1 MMRVQADETSTSV
14 IALGP
19 KKGPPDVT
27 MVADDA
33 GRDIVALLQKAAD
46 LAKADCERA
55 MDVAHRLSSELQAAE
70 ERAREFEAE
79 ANYFRDRAAHAEE
92 WLVRIHGE
100 VQQTFFQK
108 NEQQQR
114 PMRERK

>member
-1 MMRVQADETSTSV
+1 MRVQTGETPASV
-14 IALGP
+14 VAFAP
-19 KKGPPDVT
+19 KKGSPDAT

-33 GRDIVALLQKAAD
+33 GHGIVALVQKAAD

-55 MDVAHRLSSELQAAE
+55 MNVAHRLSSELRAAE

-92 WLVRIHGE
+92 WLVRVE
-100 VQQTFFQK
+100 SELRQTFFQNK
-108 NEQQQR
+108 
-114 PMRERK
+114 